1 MRKGQRQLIERGI
14 KHNFT
19 ENAINLLKNES
30 KSINE
35 LKQIYFYLTA
45 FKDCQQDVVD
55 HFSEVQDM
63 MQQLAQTC
71 SEYCYIQNDWERTRE
86 LFEFLQTKPKKFAL
100 LVGFGNV

>member
-1 MRKGQRQLIERGI
+1 MRKGQKQLIEKGV

-19 ENAINLLKNES
+19 ENAINLLMDES

-71 SEYCYIQNDWERTRE
+71 SEYCY
-86 LFEFLQTKPKKFAL
+86 
-100 LVGFGNV
+100 